1 MSATIEALCTEGKG
15 RFPCPSCGAVASDQ
29 FAYPYCPNGCT
40 EARVLVALG
49 SRPSRCERDHG
60 SPHGR
65 DPMGKCLTCQVE
77 IEWTR
82 SEARRVVETT
92 SEQIDVS
99 SMRVSGGYLFDLPTD
114 APIWGTPDE
123 LLAAEGQSW
132 MIVGPDGTGKT
143 SCACQ
148 YVKARL
154 GLAQEMWELP
164 VAPLP
169 EDQSVYY
176 LAMDR
181 PRQMMEAFMRGVN
194 PDLREVIDCRLNVH
208 RGPPPYRLGR
218 PSGHEWLVRE
228 VEETNAGLVV
238 FDSRKDVGNTLDSED
253 VLGVATAVQ
262 LLVAADVEVLILAHP
277 TKARRN
283 GPPLLEH
290 VSGHREVFSGLGSV
304 LFLDGRPGDSMVT
317 VHHVKPIRE
326 RVKPFKIAHDH
337 TAGFSERLG
346 EGIVLGPETGD
357 LIEGR
362 SPSDRW
368 EVRVLQTIDAHTAG
382 EAPASSLKDVLQSQ
396 NLTRDLRGLV
406 TRKVI
411 EQNGKRGA
419 QSGYRRGPAAPP
431 RQ

>member
-1 MSATIEALCTEGKG
+1 MSGWADEPCWEPGCSEPNNWPASRRCVKHSRATKEKEAVRRLL
-15 RFPCPSCGAVASDQ
+15 
-29 FAYPYCPNGCT
+29 T
-40 EARVLVALG
+40 EAPTPAHRARLNWHVAD
-49 SRPSRCERDHG
+49 RWARQ
-60 SPHGR
+60 
-65 DPMGKCLTCQVE
+65 QVE
-77 IEWTR
+77 RMED
-82 SEARRVVETT
+82 EHAEVA
-92 SEQIDVS
+92 

-114 APIWGTPDE
+114 APVWGTREE
-123 LLAAEGQSW
+123 LLAAEGQGW

-148 YVKARL
+148 YAKARL
-154 GLAQEMWELP
+154 GLADEMWGLP

-181 PRQMMEAFMRGVN
+181 PRQMMEAFMRGVT
-194 PDLREVIDCRLNVH
+194 PDLRGLLDKRMNVH

-218 PSGHEWLVRE
+218 TPGHEWLVRE

-238 FDSRKDVGNTLDSED
+238 FDSRKDVGNTLDAED

-262 LLVAADVEVLILAHP
+262 LLVAADVEVLVLGHP

-304 LFLDGRPGDSMVT
+304 LFLDGRPGDPLVT

-337 TAGFSERLG
+337 AAGVSERIG
-346 EGIVLGPETGD
+346 EGIVLGSEPGD

-368 EVRVLQTIDAHTAG
+368 EVRVSQAIDAHPSG
-382 EAPASSLKDVLQSQ
+382 VAPASSLKEVLRSQ

-406 TRKVI
+406 GRKVI
-411 EQNGKRGA
+411 EHNGRRGA
-419 QSGYRRGPAAPP
+419 QSGYRRGPEAP
-431 RQ
+431 